1 MAKKSTLEELLLTIP
16 GKVNEATV
24 GIEKDEEETQSRVK
38 SKVTSKTIADTLL
51 QVYDFIII
59 DNQLHC
65 LDKESQYYKIIFE
78 GTAHREFRKLLM
90 DIDMYTGQVNK
101 YVLSE
106 VYEWLLL
113 MAYHPSNEELLK
125 GCNYLNFKDCAYNWV
140 DDYIEEKRKKLYFTY
155 SLPFEYKKLTNSGKN
170 YYRSYINDLYGDDK
184 DTRKEFRKF
193 LGLVLSDIRTL
204 KLSFFLYGP
213 PNTGKSL
220 FQNVLCQLVG
230 EESCAS
236 VSFTQMSN
244 EFAVTQLLG
253 KRLNVSGEVSGAT
266 NNRLDI
272 YKSLTG
278 NDKITTCYKGKDY
291 FQFTNR
297 SLLVFACNNFPPIT
311 QNLETDSLI
320 SRIIIFPCNH
330 QKKREEWIPNLEE
343 LILQDS
349 KDIINDAIKG
359 LKALRKDSFC
369 FNESEAMKE
378 CKKEFIGQ
386 ADSFSLFMNDKLE
399 PCKKSKLSTKEIQMA
414 YAEYCQEN
422 EYYQLADNIWPRI
435 LKRQI
440 NCKPTT
446 MTSCVGSRIRGYDGV
461 RFKIDITDISFDD
474 NVMTEDV
481 NTTDEIADIDF
492 EEEDYNG
499 EN

>member
-1 MAKKSTLEELLLTIP
+1 MAKESKLEDLILTLSES
-16 GKVNEATV
+16 VNETTV
-24 GIEKDEEETQSRVK
+24 SVEEEEEQNRIKKKATAK
-38 SKVTSKTIADTLL
+38 SIADTLL
-51 QVYDFIII
+51 KVYDFIII
-59 DNQLHC
+59 DNQLYC
-65 LDKESQYYKIIFE
+65 LDKDCQYYKIILE
-78 GTAHREFRKLLM
+78 GMAHREFRKLLM
-90 DIDMYTGQVNK
+90 DIDMYTGQVNR

-106 VYEWLLL
+106 VYEWLLI

-140 DDYIEEKRKKLYFTY
+140 DGYIEEKRKKLYFTY
-155 SLPFEYKKLTNSGKN
+155 SLPLEYKKLTNSGNN
-170 YYRSYINDLYGDDK
+170 YYHSYINDLYGDDK

-204 KLSFFLYGP
+204 KLSFFLYGR
-213 PNTGKSL
+213 PNTSKSL
-220 FQNVLCQLVG
+220 FQNVLCRLVG
-230 EESCAS
+230 EENCAS
-236 VSFTQMSN
+236 VSFSQIGN

-291 FQFTNR
+291 FQFNNR
-297 SLLVFACNNFPPIT
+297 CLLVFACNDFPQIT
-311 QNLETDSLI
+311 QRMEAESFMERVIT
-320 SRIIIFPCNH
+320 FPFKNP
-330 QKKREEWIPNLEE
+330 KKREDWIPNLEE

-349 KDIINDAIKG
+349 KDIIDDAIKG
-359 LKALRKDSFC
+359 LKSLRKDGFC
-369 FNESEAMKE
+369 FIESKAMKE
-378 CKKEFIGQ
+378 CKKDFVGQ
-386 ADSFSLFMNDKLE
+386 ADSFSLFMDDKLE
-399 PCKKSKLSTKEIQMA
+399 PCKKFKLSTEEIRMA
-414 YAEYCQEN
+414 YSEYCQEN

-446 MTSCVGSRIRGYDGV
+446 MTNCVGSRIRGYEGV

-474 NVMTEDV
+474 NTTAEDD
-481 NTTDEIADIDF
+481 NSADEFVSINY

>member
-1 MAKKSTLEELLLTIP
+1 MAKKHILEELELTIP
-16 GKVNEATV
+16 EKVNETTV
-24 GIEKDEEETQSRVK
+24 GIEEEEEQSRIKKKATAK
-38 SKVTSKTIADTLL
+38 SIADTLL

-59 DNQLHC
+59 DNQLYC
-65 LDKESQYYKIIFE
+65 LDKDCQYYKIILE
-78 GTAHREFRKLLM
+78 GMAHREFRKLLM

-106 VYEWLLL
+106 VYEWLLI

-155 SLPFEYKKLTNSGKN
+155 SLPLEYKKLTNSGNN
-170 YYRSYINDLYGDDK
+170 YYHSYISDLYGDDK

-204 KLSFFLYGP
+204 KLSFFLYGR
-213 PNTGKSL
+213 PNTSKSL
-220 FQNVLCQLVG
+220 FQNVLCRLVG
-230 EESCAS
+230 EENCAS
-236 VSFTQMSN
+236 VSFSQIGN

-291 FQFTNR
+291 FQFNNR
-297 SLLVFACNNFPPIT
+297 CLLVFACNDFPQIT
-311 QNLETDSLI
+311 QRMEAESFMERVIT
-320 SRIIIFPCNH
+320 FPFKNP
-330 QKKREEWIPNLEE
+330 KKREDWIPNLEE

-359 LKALRKDSFC
+359 LKSLRKDGFC

-386 ADSFSLFMNDKLE
+386 ADSFSLFMEDKLE
-399 PCKKSKLSTKEIQMA
+399 PCRKSKLSTKEIDMA
-414 YAEYCQEN
+414 YAEYCQDN
-422 EYYQLADNIWPRI
+422 EYCQLATNIWTRI
-435 LKRQI
+435 LKRRF
-440 NCKPTT
+440 NCQPTT
-446 MTSCVGSRIRGYDGV
+446 MTSCVGSRIRGYEGV
-461 RFKIDITDISFDD
+461 RFKIDITNIDFED
-474 NVMTEDV
+474 NVMAEDA
-481 NTTDEIADIDF
+481 NTVDEIIGIAF